1 MKKRQKKAPSLY
13 PFVVSTDTYTE
24 DQLKYI
30 TKRVALFGSLI
41 SIMILATL
49 AFIAFIVVTLG
60 LQLVLDGNR
69 GAVVGISLALWTVVL
84 VCAFISA
91 FVYINLKR
99 VVKHIRQNNYDYD
112 VSKHRKNSKC
122 N

>member
-13 PFVVSTDTYTE
+13 PFVVPTDNYTE
-24 DQLKYI
+24 SQLKYI

-41 SIMILATL
+41 SIMILATF
-49 AFIAFIVVTLG
+49 AFVAFIVVTLG
-60 LQLVLDGNR
+60 LHLVLDGHR

-84 VCAFISA
+84 VCAFIST

-99 VVKHIRQNNYDYD
+99 VVKHIRQNNYDFD
-112 VSKHRKNSKC
+112 VEKHRKNSKC